1 MYCTMHEVPRTPCW
15 SQKDSVSHSAADE
28 SALEVYNQR
37 FVHGI
42 RAQDHQAGGE
52 QAGRRGDKRALMTGG
67 DKWVKLCHSASP
79 DTSGVDGTSCR
90 NPGGWR
96 TFSFC
101 RKNRKQIWYYTVLVN
116 SVVIWGGKKTWKTCW
131 VEWKK
136 VKKLQCLV
144 FPDSWQPEARVT
156 LFAQFSIVRL
166 RQKSHK
172 NTSLVV
178 NLNQIWSFRTSMC
191 SQYWWLDKISWK

>member
-15 SQKDSVSHSAADE
+15 SQKESVSHSAADE

-116 SVVIWGGKKTWKTCW
+116 SVVIWGGKKNMKDLLSGMK
-131 VEWKK
+131 E
-136 VKKLQCLV
+136 
-144 FPDSWQPEARVT
+144 SEEVT
-156 LFAQFSIVRL
+156 VPSFSRFL
-166 RQKSHK
+166 TTRSKSYTFCPIF
-172 NTSLVV
+172 N
-178 NLNQIWSFRTSMC
+178 C
-191 SQYWWLDKISWK
+191 PSQTKISQKYFFGREPESDLKF